1 VSGPDQRVV
10 VTAQNVPKEENT
22 MKVRD
27 AMTAG
32 AECVGESETLVE
44 AARKMADLVR
54 SLPDDAAGDLIQALS
69 AGS

>member
-1 VSGPDQRVV
+1 
-10 VTAQNVPKEENT
+10 